1 MVLDVVLGTVIGKAI
16 DIGADALFKE
26 PEVSLELAALG
37 LGRAKEGAMDIG
49 ADSLIKEPKP
59 EPKSNVGTLLTGAA
73 LAIGGLA
80 VAGMIAGSSDEKE
93 SQKAA
98 GQISTGKNKVKK

>member
-16 DIGADALFKE
+16 DIGADALF
-26 PEVSLELAALG
+26 
-37 LGRAKEGAMDIG
+37 
-49 ADSLIKEPKP
+49 KEPKP

-80 VAGMIAGSSDEKE
+80 VAGMIAGRSDDKE

-98 GQISTGKNKVKK
+98 GQISTGTIKVKK